1 MANKDLSFKYSF
13 DREIRLPCLSP
24 DMSNLPTA
32 WQILTNSLYA
42 WSPAPP
48 KPTFPQFGSGGLA
61 HSLSS
66 QPWPE

>member
-1 MANKDLSFKYSF
+1 MVNKDLSFKYSF
-13 DREIRLPCLSP
+13 DREIRLLCLRT
-24 DMSNLPTA
+24 DISNLTTA

-48 KPTFPQFGSGGLA
+48 EPTFPQFGSGGLA
-61 HSLSS
+61 HSLGS